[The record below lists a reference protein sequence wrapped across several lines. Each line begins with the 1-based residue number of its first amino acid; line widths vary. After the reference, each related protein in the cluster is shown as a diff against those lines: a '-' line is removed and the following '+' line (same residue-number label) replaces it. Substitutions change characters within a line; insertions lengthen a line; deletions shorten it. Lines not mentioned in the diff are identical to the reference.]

1 MTKTTCLQFLILRT
15 IVQFLLVLMIH
26 DRNNVICQ
34 SSNNLSSLSTTFNST
49 SSSLNQTSF
58 CPSLSE
64 GRCVCFDHTEEIL
77 PFHRPSSP
85 VQGLRVECSN
95 MTGLF
100 LHHDIDRIN
109 KKSPILALSVR
120 DSRMD
125 DLNGLPSGLVDL
137 KHLTLDQTGIDLEQ
151 VRESSEILKDLK
163 SFKVLRE
170 RFTEIPE
177 NFFQDL
183 HHVVNLA
190 LNDVGIKAI
199 SEDGFKFLE
208 DSLKDLSLKQNKL
221 RSIPIAVEFL
231 YLLESLDLS
240 DNEIT
245 TVGDD
250 VTRRLESGLKSLS
263 RLTINTMN
271 CTCSLAS
278 SEFVEWIRSHAI
290 RGVTCRFPQRLFGRD
305 ISSAHTEDFCM
316 TSSSSSVLKHS
327 SLPPSYLAFV
337 LFVITLFRLM

>member
-1 MTKTTCLQFLILRT
+1 MTKTTCLRFFILKA
-15 IVQFLLVLMIH
+15 IVQFLLVLVIH
-26 DRNNVICQ
+26 DGSNVICQ
-34 SSNNLSSLSTTFNST
+34 LSSNVSSLSMTFNST
-49 SSSLNQTSF
+49 LSPLNQTSF

-64 GRCVCFDHTEEIL
+64 GRCVCFDHSEEIL

-95 MTGLF
+95 MTGVS

-109 KKSPILALSVR
+109 RKSPILALSVR

-170 RFTEIPE
+170 KFTEIPE

-208 DSLKDLSLKQNKL
+208 DSLKDLSLRQNKL

-245 TVGDD
+245 SVGDD

-278 SEFVEWIRSHAI
+278 SEFVGWIRSHAI

-305 ISSAHTEDFCM
+305 ISSAHTEDFCV
-316 TSSSSSVLKHS
+316 TSASVLRHS
-327 SLPPSYLAFV
+327 SLSSSYLAFV
-337 LFVITLFRLM
+337 LFVVTLFRFM